1 MISKNSIQ
9 NLKNH
14 IDIVDVIS
22 QFIELKRAGANYKAC
37 CPFHG
42 EDTPSFVVSPAKQIY
57 HCFGCGVGGDAIEFV
72 KQYEKLD
79 YVPTIE
85 KLASMC
91 NFDLEYTSSEK
102 RQDTKV
108 LENILKYYQ
117 KLFISNQEANNYMLN
132 RGVFE
137 SSLEKF
143 ELGLAPSSQQ
153 SIDFLKSNFY
163 NLSDAQ
169 NLGIIASGENGLY
182 ARFIHRIIFPIY
194 NQNDKLVGF
203 GGRTI
208 TDHNAKYINSP
219 QTQLFNKSSLLYG
232 YNLAKKEI
240 FKKKEIIITEG
251 YIDVIMLHQAGF
263 TTSVATLGTALTKEH
278 LPLLRR
284 TGAKI
289 IMAYD
294 GDNAGLNAALKASI
308 LLSHGDFA
316 GGVVIFKQGFD
327 PADMVKAKKIK
338 ELQELFSKAK
348 AFVPF
353 VLDYKISLY
362 NISLPEQKQLALN
375 DVNTYLK
382 GLSPLLQEE
391 YSRYVARALSINIR
405 LVQNQSVVSPENI
418 KQKVRLDLAELQ
430 LIKTLLEEPTWLDI
444 VLKHLNSNVFK
455 THKSEFDMLIS
466 KNQDEHLRGILLQE
480 NIKVLS
486 KDELKMQIVKM
497 LVPFYK
503 EKISRLKNENL
514 SIKETGFKAR
524 EYKEKIKDLM
534 SLKFGF

>member
-22 QFIELKRAGANYKAC
+22 QFIELKRAGANFKAC

-85 KLASMC
+85 KIASMC

-163 NLSDAQ
+163 NLADAQ
-169 NLGIIASGENGLY
+169 NLGLIASGENGLY

-219 QTQLFNKSSLLYG
+219 QTQIFNKSSLLYG

-263 TTSVATLGTALTKEH
+263 TNSVATLGTALTKEH

-284 TGAKI
+284 AGAKI

-316 GGVVIFKQGFD
+316 GGVVIFEKGFD

-338 ELQELFSKAK
+338 DLQDLFFKAK
-348 AFVPF
+348 SFVPF

-362 NISLPEQKQLALN
+362 NISFPEQKQLALN
-375 DVNTYLK
+375 DVNAYLK

-405 LVQNQSVVSPENI
+405 LVQSQSTNSSQNI

-430 LIKTLLEEPTWLDI
+430 VIKTLLEKPTWLDI
-444 VLKHLNSNVFK
+444 VLEHLNSNVFK
-455 THKSEFDMLIS
+455 THKNEFEMLVS
-466 KNQDEHLRGILLQE
+466 KNKDEHLRGILLQE

-486 KDELKMQIVKM
+486 KDELKMQVVKM

-503 EKISRLKNENL
+503 DKITKLKEQNL